1 MDDTERQAVAAN
13 LFPAAHG
20 AITDWEAF
28 DWHRDG
34 SGRVQAHK
42 VHSSQALALDV
53 FGAIATSDDRDA
65 VMAILARQLQL
76 PEAGP
81 WTLEFEWTDPVRRL
95 GEPRPTQ
102 VDVLARSPEATLVI
116 ECKFT
121 EPGGGC
127 SQVKPRNLRSG
138 GRQPQCNG
146 RYEPQVNPV
155 NGIEASCALTAKG
168 IRYWEVATE
177 VFELDRDAAYNPCPF
192 RRDAFQWMRNLV
204 LARELQRDEGRPAG
218 VLVVYAAH
226 PNFPTHRKATDLA
239 WLPAMLPD
247 APRLVTL
254 PFQDVVRLAAG
265 QSQATTWPA
274 LAEWVDQKVAAAAVR
289 SSSQKP

>member
-1 MDDTERQAVAAN
+1 MDDADRQAVAAN

-28 DWHRDG
+28 DWHRDR

-53 FGAIATSDDRDA
+53 FGTISTSDDRDA

-102 VDVLARSPEATLVI
+102 VDVLARSPGATLVI

-127 SQVKPRNLRSG
+127 SQVKPRDLPGG

-146 RYEPQVNPV
+146 RYEPQVNPF
-155 NGIEASCALTAKG
+155 NGIGASCALTAKG
-168 IRYWEVATE
+168 IRYWEVATD
-177 VFELDRDAAYNPCPF
+177 VFDLDRDAAYNPCPF

-204 LARELQRDEGRPAG
+204 LARELQRDEGRPVG

-226 PNFPTHRKATDLA
+226 PDFPTHRKAADLA
-239 WLPAMLPD
+239 WLPAMAPG
-247 APRLVTL
+247 APRLKTL
-254 PFQDVVRLAAG
+254 AYLDIVRLAVEQNSAP
-265 QSQATTWPA
+265 TWPE
-274 LAEWVDQKVAAAAVR
+274 LAEWVDRKVAAAAAR
-289 SSSQKP
+289 PSGQ

>member
-1 MDDTERQAVAAN
+1 MNEEQRNAVASN
-13 LFPAAHG
+13 LFPAAHA
-20 AITDWEAF
+20 AIADWNSF
-28 DWHRDG
+28 DWHCDR

-53 FGAIATSDDRDA
+53 FGAIAMSDDRDA

-226 PNFPTHRKATDLA
+226 PNFQTHRKATDLA

-254 PFQDVVRLAAG
+254 PFQDVVRLATE
-265 QSQATTWPA
+265 QSRATTWPA
-274 LAEWVDQKVAAAAVR
+274 LAEWVDEKVAAAAVR
-289 SSSQKP
+289 PSSQKP